1 MVIGGTE
8 IRNIMNMNA
17 CMNGPATLISVSSIT
32 NKIKSYVSS
41 ALIDKVDNLSSSP
54 VYIFHGKS
62 DRTIAENV
70 DKVNE
75 QIYKPYNVRIKTNY
89 DTMAN
94 HGFVTDNYGGK
105 CEILESTQYINNYPP
120 LQVTT
125 TPLKQQEQR
134 GIFDLWS
141 QWIDATLQLYNPV
154 NYLSSNGTFL
164 VSHFQLQQLFQ
175 IMVSTKQVICMYHLV
190 VTKEKIVQYT
200 LHYMDVNKVK
210 QAYQYKLSDKLENL

>member
-1 MVIGGTE
+1 HEKLRPMMGSYGFSDEKKLDQRSVALCGQAIKLTIAIG
-8 IRNIMNMNA
+8 NIMNMNA

-105 CEILESTQYINNYPP
+105 CEILESTQYI
-120 LQVTT
+120 
-125 TPLKQQEQR
+125 
-134 GIFDLWS
+134 
-141 QWIDATLQLYNPV
+141 
-154 NYLSSNGTFL
+154 
-164 VSHFQLQQLFQ
+164 
-175 IMVSTKQVICMYHLV
+175 
-190 VTKEKIVQYT
+190 
-200 LHYMDVNKVK
+200 
-210 QAYQYKLSDKLENL
+210 